1 MEIAINNLFINSAS
15 RERMESNEAGKQ
27 QNLLTEVASGDSKA
41 FEELTKKYGNLI
53 WSIARRYLSNQAE
66 AEDAVQEIFLALW
79 QSASRFDAKKGSE
92 ITFIATIARRRLIDG
107 LRKNNKHKI
116 LQSIDDVMSEDV
128 FRQKSTLE
136 KKLEELQLKVS
147 ELQAENDLYEDERR
161 KAELEKKDQELLS
174 LSIYQGYSHV
184 EIAKLLNLPLG
195 TVKTKIRRNLM
206 KIREKIKHSKIN
218 VTKIYHG

>member
-1 MEIAINNLFINSAS
+1 MKTT
-15 RERMESNEAGKQ
+15 EAENRK
-27 QNLLTEVASGDSKA
+27 NLLAEVAAGDSKA

-66 AEDAVQEIFLALW
+66 AEDVVQEIFLALW
-79 QSASRFDAKKGSE
+79 QSASRFDANKGSE

-116 LQSIDDVMSEDV
+116 LQSIDDAISDDV
-128 FRQKSTLE
+128 FKQKSNLE
-136 KKLEELQLKVS
+136 KNAELSLAIGILET
-147 ELQAENDLYEDERR
+147 
-161 KAELEKKDQELLS
+161 LEKKDQELLS

-206 KIREKIKHSKIN
+206 KIREKIKGEKMT
-218 VTKIYHG
+218 VRDFYHG

>member
-1 MEIAINNLFINSAS
+1 MEIAIKNLFINSVS
-15 RERMESNEAGKQ
+15 NDRMETTEAENRK
-27 QNLLTEVASGDSKA
+27 NLLAEVATGDSKA

-79 QSASRFDAKKGSE
+79 QSASRFDANKGSE
-92 ITFIATIARRRLIDG
+92 ISFIATIARRRLIDG

-116 LQSIDDVMSEDV
+116 LQSIDDSISNDV
-128 FRQKSTLE
+128 FQQKSNLE
-136 KKLEELQLKVS
+136 KNAELSLAIGILET
-147 ELQAENDLYEDERR
+147 
-161 KAELEKKDQELLS
+161 LEKKDQELLS

-206 KIREKIKHSKIN
+206 KIREKIKGGKMT
-218 VTKIYHG
+218 VRDFYHG

>member
-1 MEIAINNLFINSAS
+1 MTTMEIAIKNLFINSVS
-15 RERMESNEAGKQ
+15 NDRMETTEAENRK
-27 QNLLTEVASGDSKA
+27 NLLAEVATGDSKA

-79 QSASRFDAKKGSE
+79 QSACRFDANKGSE

-116 LQSIDDVMSEDV
+116 LQSIDDSISNDV
-128 FRQKSTLE
+128 FQQKSNLE
-136 KKLEELQLKVS
+136 KNAELSLAIGILET
-147 ELQAENDLYEDERR
+147 
-161 KAELEKKDQELLS
+161 LEKKDQELLS

-206 KIREKIKHSKIN
+206 KIREKIKGGKMT
-218 VTKIYHG
+218 VRDFYHG

>member
-1 MEIAINNLFINSAS
+1 MEIAIKNLFINSVS
-15 RERMESNEAGKQ
+15 KDRMENTEAENQK
-27 QNLLTEVASGDSKA
+27 NLLTEVATGDSKS

-79 QSASRFDAKKGSE
+79 QSASRFDANKGSE

-116 LQSIDDVMSEDV
+116 LQSIDDSISHDV
-128 FRQKSTLE
+128 FQQKSNLE
-136 KKLEELQLKVS
+136 KNAELSLAIGILET
-147 ELQAENDLYEDERR
+147 
-161 KAELEKKDQELLS
+161 LEKKDQELLS

-206 KIREKIKHSKIN
+206 KIREKIKGGKMT
-218 VTKIYHG
+218 VRDFYHG

>member
-128 FRQKSTLE
+128 FRQKSNLE
-136 KKLEELQLKVS
+136 KNAELSLAIGILET
-147 ELQAENDLYEDERR
+147 
-161 KAELEKKDQELLS
+161 LEKKDQELLS

>member
-1 MEIAINNLFINSAS
+1 MKNT
-15 RERMESNEAGKQ
+15 EAENR
-27 QNLLTEVASGDSKA
+27 QNLLAEVATGDSKA

-53 WSIARRYLSNQAE
+53 WSIVRRYLSNQAE

-79 QSASRFDAKKGSE
+79 QSASRFDANKGSE

-116 LQSIDDVMSEDV
+116 LQSIDDSISNDV
-128 FRQKSTLE
+128 FQQKSNLE
-136 KKLEELQLKVS
+136 KNAELSLAIGILET
-147 ELQAENDLYEDERR
+147 
-161 KAELEKKDQELLS
+161 LEKKDQELLS

-206 KIREKIKHSKIN
+206 KIREKIKGGKMT
-218 VTKIYHG
+218 VRDFYHG

>member
-1 MEIAINNLFINSAS
+1 MTTIEIAIKNLFINSAAND
-15 RERMESNEAGKQ
+15 RMEITEAENRK
-27 QNLLTEVASGDSKA
+27 NLLAEVAAGDSKA

-66 AEDAVQEIFLALW
+66 AEDVVQEIFLALW
-79 QSASRFDAKKGSE
+79 QSASRFDANKGSE

-116 LQSIDDVMSEDV
+116 LQSIDDAISDDV
-128 FRQKSTLE
+128 FKQKSNLE
-136 KKLEELQLKVS
+136 KNAELSLAIGILET
-147 ELQAENDLYEDERR
+147 
-161 KAELEKKDQELLS
+161 LEKKDQELLS

-206 KIREKIKHSKIN
+206 KIREKIKGEKMT
-218 VTKIYHG
+218 VRDFYHG

>member
-1 MEIAINNLFINSAS
+1 MTTMEIAIKNLFINSVS
-15 RERMESNEAGKQ
+15 NDRMETTEAENRK
-27 QNLLTEVASGDSKA
+27 NLLAEVATGDSKA

-79 QSASRFDAKKGSE
+79 QSANRFDANKGSE

-116 LQSIDDVMSEDV
+116 LQSIDDSISNDV
-128 FRQKSTLE
+128 FQQKSNLE
-136 KKLEELQLKVS
+136 KNAELSLAIGILET
-147 ELQAENDLYEDERR
+147 
-161 KAELEKKDQELLS
+161 LEKKDQELLS

-206 KIREKIKHSKIN
+206 KIREKIKGGKMTVRDFYN
-218 VTKIYHG
+218 G

>member
-1 MEIAINNLFINSAS
+1 MTTMEIAIKNLFINSVS
-15 RERMESNEAGKQ
+15 NDRMETTEAENRK
-27 QNLLTEVASGDSKA
+27 NLLAEVATGDSKA

-79 QSASRFDAKKGSE
+79 QSASRFDANKGSE
-92 ITFIATIARRRLIDG
+92 ITFIATIARRRLIAG

-116 LQSIDDVMSEDV
+116 LQSIDDAISNDV
-128 FRQKSTLE
+128 FKQKSNLEKNAELSLAIGILETLE
-136 KKLEELQLKVS
+136 T
-147 ELQAENDLYEDERR
+147 
-161 KAELEKKDQELLS
+161 KDQELLS
-174 LSIYQGYSHV
+174 LSIYQGYSDV

-206 KIREKIKHSKIN
+206 KIREKIKGGKMT
-218 VTKIYHG
+218 VRDFYHG

>member
-1 MEIAINNLFINSAS
+1 MTTMEIAIKNLFINSVAND
-15 RERMESNEAGKQ
+15 RMETTEAENRK
-27 QNLLTEVASGDSKA
+27 NLLAEVATGDSKA

-79 QSASRFDAKKGSE
+79 QSASRFDANKGSE

-116 LQSIDDVMSEDV
+116 LQSIDDSISNDV
-128 FRQKSTLE
+128 FQQKSNLE
-136 KKLEELQLKVS
+136 KNAELSLAIGILET
-147 ELQAENDLYEDERR
+147 
-161 KAELEKKDQELLS
+161 LEKKDQELLS

-206 KIREKIKHSKIN
+206 KIREKIKGGKMT
-218 VTKIYHG
+218 VRDFYHG

>member
-1 MEIAINNLFINSAS
+1 MTTMEIAIKNLFINSVS
-15 RERMESNEAGKQ
+15 NDRMETTEAENRK
-27 QNLLTEVASGDSKA
+27 NLLAEVATGDSKA

-79 QSASRFDAKKGSE
+79 QSANRFDANKGSE

-116 LQSIDDVMSEDV
+116 LQSIDDAISNDV
-128 FRQKSTLE
+128 FQQKSNLE
-136 KKLEELQLKVS
+136 KNAELSLAIGILET
-147 ELQAENDLYEDERR
+147 
-161 KAELEKKDQELLS
+161 LEKKDQELLS

-206 KIREKIKHSKIN
+206 KIREKIKGGKMT
-218 VTKIYHG
+218 VRDFYHG

>member
-1 MEIAINNLFINSAS
+1 
-15 RERMESNEAGKQ
+15 MESNEAGKQ

-128 FRQKSTLE
+128 FRQKSNLE
-136 KKLEELQLKVS
+136 KNAELSLAIGILET
-147 ELQAENDLYEDERR
+147 
-161 KAELEKKDQELLS
+161 LEKKDQELLS

>member
-1 MEIAINNLFINSAS
+1 MTTMEIAIKNLFINSVS
-15 RERMESNEAGKQ
+15 NDRMETTEAENRK
-27 QNLLTEVASGDSKA
+27 NLLAEVAAGDSKA

-79 QSASRFDAKKGSE
+79 QSASRFDANKGSE

-116 LQSIDDVMSEDV
+116 LQSIDDSISNDV
-128 FRQKSTLE
+128 FQQKSNLE
-136 KKLEELQLKVS
+136 KNAELSLAIGILET
-147 ELQAENDLYEDERR
+147 
-161 KAELEKKDQELLS
+161 LEKKDQELLS

-206 KIREKIKHSKIN
+206 KIREKIKGGKMT
-218 VTKIYHG
+218 VRDFYHG

>member
-1 MEIAINNLFINSAS
+1 MEIAIKNLFINSAAND
-15 RERMESNEAGKQ
+15 RMETTEAENRK
-27 QNLLTEVASGDSKA
+27 NLLAEVATGDSKA

-79 QSASRFDAKKGSE
+79 QSASRFDANKGSE

-116 LQSIDDVMSEDV
+116 VQSIDDAISNDV
-128 FRQKSTLE
+128 FKQKSNLE
-136 KKLEELQLKVS
+136 KNAELSLAIGILET
-147 ELQAENDLYEDERR
+147 
-161 KAELEKKDQELLS
+161 LEKKDQELLS

-206 KIREKIKHSKIN
+206 KIREKIKGGKMT
-218 VTKIYHG
+218 VRDFYHG

>member
-1 MEIAINNLFINSAS
+1 METTMEIAIKNLPFNSAAKD
-15 RERMESNEAGKQ
+15 RMKNTEAENR
-27 QNLLTEVASGDSKA
+27 QNLLAEVATGDSKA

-79 QSASRFDAKKGSE
+79 QSANRFDANKGSE

-116 LQSIDDVMSEDV
+116 LQSIDDSISNDV
-128 FRQKSTLE
+128 FQQKSNLE
-136 KKLEELQLKVS
+136 KNAELSLAIGILET
-147 ELQAENDLYEDERR
+147 
-161 KAELEKKDQELLS
+161 LEKKDQELLS

-206 KIREKIKHSKIN
+206 KIREKIKGGKMT
-218 VTKIYHG
+218 VRDFYHG

>member
-1 MEIAINNLFINSAS
+1 MTTMEIAIKNLFINSVYKD
-15 RERMESNEAGKQ
+15 RMENTEAENQK
-27 QNLLTEVASGDSKA
+27 NLLAEVATGDSKA

-79 QSASRFDAKKGSE
+79 QSASRFDANKGSE

-116 LQSIDDVMSEDV
+116 LQSIDDAISNDV
-128 FRQKSTLE
+128 FKQKSNLE
-136 KKLEELQLKVS
+136 KNAELSLAIGILET
-147 ELQAENDLYEDERR
+147 
-161 KAELEKKDQELLS
+161 LEKKDQELLS

-206 KIREKIKHSKIN
+206 KIREKIKGGKMT
-218 VTKIYHG
+218 VRDFYHG

>member
-1 MEIAINNLFINSAS
+1 MTTMEIAIKNLFINSVS
-15 RERMESNEAGKQ
+15 NDRMETTEAENRK
-27 QNLLTEVASGDSKA
+27 NLLAEVATGDSKA

-79 QSASRFDAKKGSE
+79 QSASRFDANKGSE

-116 LQSIDDVMSEDV
+116 LQSIDDAISNDV
-128 FRQKSTLE
+128 FKQKSNLE
-136 KKLEELQLKVS
+136 KNAELSLAIGILET
-147 ELQAENDLYEDERR
+147 
-161 KAELEKKDQELLS
+161 LEKKDQELLS

-206 KIREKIKHSKIN
+206 KIREKIKGGKMT
-218 VTKIYHG
+218 VRDFYHG

>member
-1 MEIAINNLFINSAS
+1 MTTMEIAIKNLFINSVS
-15 RERMESNEAGKQ
+15 NDRMETTEAENRK
-27 QNLLTEVASGDSKA
+27 NLLAEVATGDSKA

-79 QSASRFDAKKGSE
+79 QSASRFDANKGSE

-116 LQSIDDVMSEDV
+116 LQPIDDSISNDV
-128 FRQKSTLE
+128 FQQKSNLE
-136 KKLEELQLKVS
+136 KNAELSLAIGILET
-147 ELQAENDLYEDERR
+147 
-161 KAELEKKDQELLS
+161 LEKKDQELLS

-206 KIREKIKHSKIN
+206 KIREKIKGGKMT
-218 VTKIYHG
+218 VRDFYHG

>member
-1 MEIAINNLFINSAS
+1 MHTMEIAINNSFINSAS
-15 RERMESNEAGKQ
+15 KDRMENTEAENQ
-27 QNLLTEVASGDSKA
+27 QNLLAEVASGESKA

-53 WSIARRYLSNQAE
+53 WSIARRFLSNQAE

-79 QSASRFDAKKGSE
+79 QSANRFDPSKGSE

-116 LQSIDDVMSEDV
+116 LQSIDDSITDDV
-128 FRQKSTLE
+128 FKQKSNLE
-136 KKLEELQLKVS
+136 K
-147 ELQAENDLYEDERR
+147 N
-161 KAELEKKDQELLS
+161 AELSLAIGIIESLDKKDQELLS

-195 TVKTKIRRNLM
+195 TVKTNIRRNLM
-206 KIREKIKHSKIN
+206 KIREKIKGGKMN

>member
-1 MEIAINNLFINSAS
+1 MTTIEIAIKNLFINSVS
-15 RERMESNEAGKQ
+15 NDRMETTEAENRK
-27 QNLLTEVASGDSKA
+27 NLLAEVAAGDSKA
-41 FEELTKKYGNLI
+41 FQELTKKYGNLI

-66 AEDAVQEIFLALW
+66 AEDVVQEIFLALW
-79 QSASRFDAKKGSE
+79 QSASRFDANKGSE

-116 LQSIDDVMSEDV
+116 LQSIDDAISDDV
-128 FRQKSTLE
+128 FKQKSNLE
-136 KKLEELQLKVS
+136 KNAELSLTIGILET
-147 ELQAENDLYEDERR
+147 
-161 KAELEKKDQELLS
+161 LEKKDQELLS

-206 KIREKIKHSKIN
+206 KIREKIKGEKMT
-218 VTKIYHG
+218 VRDFYHG

>member
-1 MEIAINNLFINSAS
+1 MTTMEIAIKNLFINSVS
-15 RERMESNEAGKQ
+15 NDRMETTEAENRK
-27 QNLLTEVASGDSKA
+27 NLLAEVATGDSKA

-79 QSASRFDAKKGSE
+79 QSASRVDANKGSE

-116 LQSIDDVMSEDV
+116 LQSIDDAISNDV
-128 FRQKSTLE
+128 FQQKSNLE
-136 KKLEELQLKVS
+136 KNAELSLAIGILET
-147 ELQAENDLYEDERR
+147 
-161 KAELEKKDQELLS
+161 LEKKDQELLS

-206 KIREKIKHSKIN
+206 KIREKIKGGKMT
-218 VTKIYHG
+218 VRDFYHG

>member
-1 MEIAINNLFINSAS
+1 MEIAIKNLFINSVAND
-15 RERMESNEAGKQ
+15 RMETTEAENRK
-27 QNLLTEVASGDSKA
+27 NLLAEVATGDSKA

-79 QSASRFDAKKGSE
+79 QSASRFDANKGSE

-116 LQSIDDVMSEDV
+116 LQSIDDSISNDV
-128 FRQKSTLE
+128 FQQKSNLE
-136 KKLEELQLKVS
+136 KNAELSLAIGILET
-147 ELQAENDLYEDERR
+147 
-161 KAELEKKDQELLS
+161 LEKKDQELLS

-206 KIREKIKHSKIN
+206 KIREKIKGGKMT
-218 VTKIYHG
+218 VRDFYHG